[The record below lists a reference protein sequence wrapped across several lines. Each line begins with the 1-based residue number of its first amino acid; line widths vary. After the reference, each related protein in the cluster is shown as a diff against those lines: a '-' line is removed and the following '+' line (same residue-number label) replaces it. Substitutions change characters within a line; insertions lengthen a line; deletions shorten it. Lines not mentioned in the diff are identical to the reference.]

1 MDRELIRNFCIIA
14 HIDHG
19 KSTLADRFLE
29 ITHVI
34 SKNSGMPQILDSM
47 DLERERGIT
56 IKSHAIR
63 MVYEYDNKQY
73 VLNLIDTPG
82 HVDFSYEVSR
92 SLASCD
98 GALLLID
105 ASQGIEAQTM
115 SNLYLAMENDLE
127 IIPVI
132 NKIDLPKADIEGT
145 EYDIVENIGVTAD
158 SIYKISAKDGIGIEE
173 LLQGVVKDIPPPK
186 GDEKKPAKA
195 LIFDSYFDLYRGVIV
210 LIRMYDGILRKG
222 DAIKLFSNEKKYVI
236 EELGYLSLKKLERN
250 SLAAGEVGYIIAS
263 IKDVADARVGD
274 TITTAK
280 DGCQNALP
288 GFREPKPMVYSGIF
302 PVNGEE
308 YENLRDSLG
317 KLKLNDSS
325 LVYEKEN
332 SAALGFGFRCGFLG
346 MLHLEIVKER
356 LLREYK
362 VPIIATTPS
371 VRFKVNLKNGEIK
384 IVYNP
389 VDMPDPVNIE
399 NIEEPIMDTEII
411 VPTDYIGNVM
421 QLVQE
426 RRGVQR
432 NIQYIDEK
440 RVALHY
446 DMPLIEIIFDF
457 YDKLKSVSRGYASLD
472 YAFKRYEVSDVVKV
486 DILINGD
493 KVDAMSFICHQEKAY
508 SWGKSVT
515 ETLRDVIPRHMF
527 KIALQASVGSK
538 ILARSTINALRK
550 NVTAKCYGGD
560 ITRKKK
566 LLEKQ
571 KEGKKKMKEI
581 GSVQVPQEAFLE
593 VLKADRE

>member
-222 DAIKLFSNEKKYVI
+222 DAIKLFSNHKKYVI

-250 SLAAGEVGYIIAS
+250 SLAAGEVGYIIAN

-280 DGCQNALP
+280 GGCQTALP

>member
-222 DAIKLFSNEKKYVI
+222 DAIKLFSNHKKYVI

>member
-222 DAIKLFSNEKKYVI
+222 DAIKLFSNHKKYVI

-250 SLAAGEVGYIIAS
+250 SLAAGEVGYIIAN